1 MQGQIKM
8 DQIME
13 CKHAADWDGM
23 NVKDFLKKY
32 LWTQGGFG
40 VVKST
45 IKEFFI
51 CYLIS
56 FILVVRSMT
65 LSKAILITMLSKNL
79 TESKQ

>member
-40 VVKST
+40 V
-45 IKEFFI
+45 FYLLFNFI
-51 CYLIS
+51 YSGCKIND
-56 FILVVRSMT
+56 
-65 LSKAILITMLSKNL
+65 SK
-79 TESKQ
+79 